1 MRRRL
6 RKKRRLGEFTEF
18 CFEMSA
24 KFTLG
29 TTGAEADHLIDDFI
43 DYIEA
48 SNLQF
53 GGNHTTDGIAGI
65 VDRRGRPYVTDLDR
79 AAVMDWLNSQRIVS
93 MATSQELRNAWYGW
107 SD

>member
-6 RKKRRLGEFTEF
+6 RKKKRLGEFTEF

-24 KFTLG
+24 KFMPG
-29 TTGAEADHLIDDFI
+29 TSEAEAEHLMDDFI

-53 GGNHTTDGIAGI
+53 GGSHTTDGMTGI
-65 VDRRGRPYVTDLDR
+65 VERRGRPYVTDLDR
-79 AAVMDWLNSQRIVS
+79 AVVMGWLHSRRIVS